1 MGVKELTIVI
11 PSYNTA
17 SFMEKNVQT
26 MIHDELLNSMEIL
39 IINDGS
45 KDNTLE
51 TAYKLQ
57 KKYPNCIRVVN
68 KPNGGHGSVI
78 NKGIE
83 EATGRYFKVI
93 DGDDYVDTHELI
105 KFVSTLKTIDDDCI
119 LSMYNTVS
127 AVSGEIKI
135 QNPYIKSALILNNK
149 SYSTETILPSITA
162 TIHAITYKTE
172 LLKNHLD
179 QIKVLEGVF
188 YEDMEFVTYPIV
200 YCESI
205 YISDAIVYQYLI
217 DQANQSVSLSNHRN
231 RIGDSITGVYS
242 MIAHYNNWQ
251 NSITHVKRNYVIKRI
266 NERIKGIYR
275 LILSFP
281 DNIEKHKLYLI
292 DFDSQIKSR
301 SSIIYSVSGHD
312 PIISIL
318 RKTKFHA
325 YIILNL
331 LLRRS

>member
-205 YISDAIVYQYLI
+205 YISDAIVYIRNINNILTLSMEI
-217 DQANQSVSLSNHRN
+217 GILGALAVRKENDKHLLVWLLRLLLDAQSISPFQ
-231 RIGDSITGVYS
+231 SILPVRTSVHDKSIIHSISKLG
-242 MIAHYNNWQ
+242 IAGLPSQFIHNT
-251 NSITHVKRNYVIKRI
+251 SVKRNHSNFNGIIVFSRHPVAEKQIVSQCL
-266 NERIKGIYR
+266 KGRFCI
-275 LILSFP
+275 
-281 DNIEKHKLYLI
+281 
-292 DFDSQIKSR
+292 
-301 SSIIYSVSGHD
+301 
-312 PIISIL
+312 
-318 RKTKFHA
+318 
-325 YIILNL
+325 
-331 LLRRS
+331 